1 MTWPHVLDRRAVVA
15 APETARDV
23 TIGRIFVAFL
33 LIGVT
38 SFGGGVIAH
47 LRTNLVARRRWVDDK
62 TFLELLAI
70 GQTVPGLIAV
80 NLAILVGDRLH
91 GVAGAIAAIAGLCL
105 PGAALMY
112 GVAIGYRL
120 NGERVLLA
128 AGLEGVAA
136 AALGLIV
143 ATTFQ
148 LGRKSLT
155 QPSDLAFILLTIA
168 GVNRLHLSE
177 PLVLVVVGLLAIC
190 WNRPR

>member
-1 MTWPHVLDRRAVVA
+1 MTGPHVLDRRAVVA
-15 APETARDV
+15 APEAARDV
-23 TIGRIFVAFL
+23 TIGRIFAAFL
-33 LIGVT
+33 LIGAT

-177 PLVLVVVGLLAIC
+177 PLVLVVVGLLAIF